1 MKTKAPIL
9 LVLACLTL
17 SLITGCG
24 KSDKNVIG
32 NIYQGGIIAYI
43 LQPGDNGYDPHIQH
57 GLIAA
62 PNDQSSLLGIAWSTD
77 TNIRFGATSDAIG
90 TGRANTD
97 SISAHENTTA
107 GYAAGLCTKLTL
119 GGYNDWYLPSKNE
132 LMQLYIN
139 RQAIGGF
146 SQGLYWSS
154 TEATD
159 VHSAWVIYFVISTV
173 PSTSAK
179 EQHNSVRAVRSF

>member
-1 MKTKAPIL
+1 
-9 LVLACLTL
+9 
-17 SLITGCG
+17 
-24 KSDKNVIG
+24 
-32 NIYQGGIIAYI
+32 
-43 LQPGDNGYDPHIQH
+43 
-57 GLIAA
+57 
-62 PNDQSSLLGIAWSTD
+62 
-77 TNIRFGATSDAIG
+77 
-90 TGRANTD
+90 
-97 SISAHENTTA
+97 
-107 GYAAGLCTKLTL
+107 
-119 GGYNDWYLPSKNE
+119 
-132 LMQLYIN
+132 MQLYIN